1 MSICLAVKRGIVLLV
16 PLDDVV
22 DRSQEHTCN
31 RNNRLF
37 VTAPFLQI
45 QVSAA
50 NLGIAFL
57 ANSTRAH
64 WTRSGLMYAPGSAD
78 ARCLLLSGTLVVLRR
93 KTSPRAKML
102 GASCLRKALHQK
114 AHRFQEAAV

>member
-1 MSICLAVKRGIVLLV
+1 MWGSHQVPLSLQDINGFVYRNLAIPRRSICLAVKRGIVLLV

-31 RNNRLF
+31 RNNHLL

-57 ANSTRAH
+57 ANSA
-64 WTRSGLMYAPGSAD
+64 
-78 ARCLLLSGTLVVLRR
+78 
-93 KTSPRAKML
+93 
-102 GASCLRKALHQK
+102 
-114 AHRFQEAAV
+114 